1 MQRSRASF
9 SLQPLAAGRPTPM
22 SDEFHISSLVVQV
35 LPAKVQFVQEAI
47 ARLGGTEINAVTDGG
62 RIVVTLET
70 NSEAEF
76 LMRFAE
82 IDRLPG
88 VVSAML
94 VFHQV
99 ESVGSG

>member
-1 MQRSRASF
+1 
-9 SLQPLAAGRPTPM
+9 M